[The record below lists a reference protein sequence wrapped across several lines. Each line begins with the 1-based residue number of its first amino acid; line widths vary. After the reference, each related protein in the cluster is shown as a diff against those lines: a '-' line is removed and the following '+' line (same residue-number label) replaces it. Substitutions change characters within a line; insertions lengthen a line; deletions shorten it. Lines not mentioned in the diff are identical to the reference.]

1 MPPKG
6 KESFIRRQKEIA
18 RQQKAKEKR
27 EKREKKGVSPRLPG
41 QNKGDISPDEMG
53 SLEDIIGPIDN
64 TDGDDA
70 DGDAADEAAT
80 AEGSSKEQ
88 GA

>member
-18 RQQKAKEKR
+18 RQQRAQEKR
-27 EKREKKGVSPRLPG
+27 VKRDERRANPKAPG
-41 QNKGDISPDEMG
+41 ANKGDLSPDELG
-53 SLEDIIGPIDN
+53 SLEDIIGPV
-64 TDGDDA
+64 G
-70 DGDAADEAAT
+70 AADDVEEGAT
-80 AEGSSKEQ
+80 AEEPTGH